1 MEGGWGGGGVWA
13 NREHDLVKISSYV
26 NEINRFKKN

>member
-1 MEGGWGGGGVWA
+1 MEGGWGGGGA

-26 NEINRFKKN
+26 IEINRFKKN